1 MTFAGIF
8 LAGVSVAIFKASDF
22 GTDPNSCFVRGVWNL
37 AGIKYSYVYIA
48 INALM
53 LLGVFFL
60 DRHFIGL
67 GTVLNLFFMGII
79 VEKGMQLFDRYLP
92 ERTFGVRVLLMCIA
106 VVMMCFASALY
117 FTADM
122 GVSAYD
128 AYALI
133 LDKRTRIPFRM
144 CRIGTDVITT
154 AAGFFMGAV
163 VGAGTLVTAFFMG
176 PLIEFS
182 TGQWQGRFFM
192 EKRRNRYGSSK
203 TKGSC
208 RAINVRQLFFCI
220 KLRSECSLQIS
231 A

>member
-1 MTFAGIF
+1 
-8 LAGVSVAIFKASDF
+8 
-22 GTDPNSCFVRGVWNL
+22 VWNL

-92 ERTFGVRVLLMCIA
+92 ERTFGVRVILMCIA

-133 LDKRTRIPFRM
+133 LDKRTPFPLVKD
-144 CRIGTDVITT
+144 I
-154 AAGFFMGAV
+154 
-163 VGAGTLVTAFFMG
+163 VG
-176 PLIEFS
+176 
-182 TGQWQGRFFM
+182 
-192 EKRRNRYGSSK
+192 
-203 TKGSC
+203 
-208 RAINVRQLFFCI
+208 
-220 KLRSECSLQIS
+220 
-231 A
+231 

>member
-22 GTDPNSCFVRGVWNL
+22 GTDPNSCFVMGVWNL

-92 ERTFGVRVLLMCIA
+92 ERTFGVRVILMCIA

-117 FTADM
+117 FIPARFHTPM
-122 GVSAYD
+122 TKQELGSVPKSD
-128 AYALI
+128 ALKMATLTPARKIPANVMRI
-133 LDKRTRIPFRM
+133 LFT
-144 CRIGTDVITT
+144 VN
-154 AAGFFMGAV
+154 
-163 VGAGTLVTAFFMG
+163 
-176 PLIEFS
+176 EFIFLLYTS
-182 TGQWQGRFFM
+182 D
-192 EKRRNRYGSSK
+192 
-203 TKGSC
+203 
-208 RAINVRQLFFCI
+208 
-220 KLRSECSLQIS
+220 QIF
-231 A
+231 

>member
-1 MTFAGIF
+1 MMTFAGIF
-8 LAGVSVAIFKASDF
+8 LAGVSVAIFKAADF
-22 GTDPNSCFVRGVWNL
+22 GTDPFSCFVMGVWNVTG
-37 AGIKYSYVYIA
+37 AKYSYVYIV
-48 INALM
+48 INAL

-67 GTVLNLFFMGII
+67 GTVLNLCFVGTV

-92 ERTFGVRVLLMCIA
+92 ERSFGMRIILMCIA
-106 VVMMCFASALY
+106 VVVMCFASALY

-133 LDKRTRIPFRM
+133 LDKRTKLPFRF

-163 VGAGTLVTAFFMG
+163 VGVGTLVTAFFMG
-176 PLIEFS
+176 PLIEFFNC
-182 TGQWQGRFFM
+182 TVAGPFL
-192 EKRRNRYGSSK
+192 YGK
-203 TKGSC
+203 NHK
-208 RAINVRQLFFCI
+208 
-220 KLRSECSLQIS
+220 
-231 A
+231 

>member
-22 GTDPNSCFVRGVWNL
+22 GTDPNSCFVMGVWNL

-79 VEKGMQLFDRYLP
+79 VEKGMQLFDLYLP
-92 ERTFGVRVLLMCIA
+92 QRTLPVRILLLAIA
-106 VVMMCFASALY
+106 VVLVCFASALY

-122 GVSAYD
+122 GVSTYD
-128 AYALI
+128 ACALMI
-133 LDKRTRIPFRM
+133 TKKTKLPFRV
-144 CRIGTDVITT
+144 CRIGTDLIVTT
-154 AAGFFMGAV
+154 LGFFMGAT
-163 VGAGTLVTAFFMG
+163 VGIGTLVTAFGMG
-176 PLIEFS
+176 PLID
-182 TGQWQGRFFM
+182 FFNRTCARPILYHKTS
-192 EKRRNRYGSSK
+192 EISLLKR
-203 TKGSC
+203 
-208 RAINVRQLFFCI
+208 
-220 KLRSECSLQIS
+220 S
-231 A
+231 AMH

>member
-1 MTFAGIF
+1 MNSLTVKRVLMTFAGIF

-22 GTDPNSCFVRGVWNL
+22 GTDPNSCFVMGVWNL

-144 CRIGTDVITT
+144 CRIFYGGGCWGRNSCYRIFYGPTDRVFQPDSGKAVSLWKREETDT
-154 AAGFFMGAV
+154 EAVKQKAV
-163 VGAGTLVTAFFMG
+163 V
-176 PLIEFS
+176 
-182 TGQWQGRFFM
+182 
-192 EKRRNRYGSSK
+192 
-203 TKGSC
+203 
-208 RAINVRQLFFCI
+208 VR
-220 KLRSECSLQIS
+220 
-231 A
+231 

>member
-1 MTFAGIF
+1 MNSLTVKRVLMTFAGIF

-22 GTDPNSCFVRGVWNL
+22 GTDPNSCFVMGVWNL

-92 ERTFGVRVLLMCIA
+92 ERTFGIRVILMCIA

-133 LDKRTRIPFRM
+133 LDKSDPDSFPDVQDRDGCDHNCGRIFYGGG
-144 CRIGTDVITT
+144 CRSRNPCHRIFYGTTDRVFQPDS
-154 AAGFFMGAV
+154 GKAV
-163 VGAGTLVTAFFMG
+163 SL
-176 PLIEFS
+176 
-182 TGQWQGRFFM
+182 W
-192 EKRRNRYGSSK
+192 KR
-203 TKGSC
+203 
-208 RAINVRQLFFCI
+208 
-220 KLRSECSLQIS
+220 E
-231 A
+231 

>member
-22 GTDPNSCFVRGVWNL
+22 GTDPNSCFVMGVWNL
-37 AGIKYSYVYIA
+37 AGIKYSYVYII

-79 VEKGMQLFDRYLP
+79 VEKGMQLFDKYLP

-117 FTADM
+117 FYGCGCRSGNSCHCIFYGTADRVFQPD
-122 GVSAYD
+122 GGKAVS
-128 AYALI
+128 LW
-133 LDKRTRIPFRM
+133 KR
-144 CRIGTDVITT
+144 
-154 AAGFFMGAV
+154 
-163 VGAGTLVTAFFMG
+163 
-176 PLIEFS
+176 E
-182 TGQWQGRFFM
+182 
-192 EKRRNRYGSSK
+192 
-203 TKGSC
+203 
-208 RAINVRQLFFCI
+208 
-220 KLRSECSLQIS
+220 
-231 A
+231 

>member
-22 GTDPNSCFVRGVWNL
+22 GTDPNSCFVMGVWNL

-144 CRIGTDVITT
+144 CWLLLAQIFV
-154 AAGFFMGAV
+154 
-163 VGAGTLVTAFFMG
+163 
-176 PLIEFS
+176 
-182 TGQWQGRFFM
+182 
-192 EKRRNRYGSSK
+192 
-203 TKGSC
+203 
-208 RAINVRQLFFCI
+208 CI
-220 KLRSECSLQIS
+220 PRK
-231 A
+231 

>member
-1 MTFAGIF
+1 MNSLTVKRVLMTFAGIF

-22 GTDPNSCFVRGVWNL
+22 GTDPNSCFVMGVWNL

-106 VVMMCFASALY
+106 VVMRQHC
-117 FTADM
+117 
-122 GVSAYD
+122 
-128 AYALI
+128 I
-133 LDKRTRIPFRM
+133 LP
-144 CRIGTDVITT
+144 
-154 AAGFFMGAV
+154 
-163 VGAGTLVTAFFMG
+163 
-176 PLIEFS
+176 
-182 TGQWQGRFFM
+182 
-192 EKRRNRYGSSK
+192 
-203 TKGSC
+203 
-208 RAINVRQLFFCI
+208 
-220 KLRSECSLQIS
+220 QIWVFPPMMPMH
-231 A
+231 